1 MVVNKYLA
9 GLLAVAVVFLTA
21 FQAALSEG
29 ITATEAWQLAGLFVG
44 AFVTTFVPI
53 LEKGWAAGLK
63 VAGAVLGAAIAALV
77 PLVSSEWNAST
88 ITIVVLAVINTLAVQ
103 LGVNVRVDSARQ
115 VLADTTQSDQAIFAV
130 DPKAVGAAENISKQ
144 KIA

>member
-1 MVVNKYLA
+1 MIINKYLA
-9 GLLAVAVVFLTA
+9 GLLTVAVVFLTA

-29 ITATEAWQLAGLFVG
+29 ISATEAWQLAGLFVG

-53 LEKGWAAGLK
+53 LESGWAAALK
-63 VAGAVLGAAIAALV
+63 VAGAVIGAAITAIV
-77 PLVSSEWNAST
+77 PLVTSEWNAST

-115 VLADTTQSDQAIFAV
+115 ALADPGKSDAAIVAV
-130 DPKAVGAAENISKQ
+130 DPRAVQAAEHIDKQ